1 MQSLSPFQNSICLI
15 VEDHAKTAE
24 ALGQSVSVAFPE
36 AKLVAFKNSRE
47 AQHWIRQHAED
58 KSALPLGLALVDLGL
73 PDGSGVEIIRL
84 LNQTHSDTLSL
95 VVTIYSEDT
104 YLFDALG
111 AGAAGYILKDE
122 GLESMVESL
131 KKIERNEPAIS
142 PSIARRMLTYFKS
155 QTTQNHDDSGL
166 SARQKETLLLLV
178 RGLTVPEVADRLGLS
193 SQTVKSYVKEI
204 YHKLQVCNRVEA
216 TREAIRRGL
225 T

>member
-1 MQSLSPFQNSICLI
+1 MQPISRFQNSICLV

-24 ALGQSVSVAFPE
+24 ALGQSVSMALPHVN
-36 AKLVAFKNSRE
+36 LVAVKNSRE
-47 AQHWIRQHAED
+47 AQHWIRQHVEEP
-58 KSALPLGLALVDLGL
+58 SAPRLGLALVDLGL

-84 LNQTHSDTLSL
+84 LNQTHPETLSL
-95 VVTIYSEDT
+95 VVTIYSEDS
-104 YLFDALG
+104 YLFDALT

-131 KKIERNEPAIS
+131 KKIERHEPAIS
-142 PSIARRMLTYFKS
+142 PSIARRMLAYFKN
-155 QTTQNHDDSGL
+155 QTIQNRDDGGL

-178 RGLTVPEVADRLGLS
+178 RGLTIPEVADRLGLS

-204 YHKLQVCNRVEA
+204 YNKLQVCNRVEA

-225 T
+225 A